1 MPELPEA
8 RTIARRLHAAIA
20 GCEIAAMRLCRRD
33 MLKTGSP
40 RSLKRFVAQKWQR
53 VDTRGKYVV
62 LHARAGRLLVQ
73 LGMSGRLVL
82 TGSREPTQPH
92 THLVI
97 TLGDGRDLRSVNPR
111 RIAAGL
117 HVLPPGREDLGPLG
131 VLGPEATDISAAEF
145 VSTMRSRRRAIK
157 TALLDASLLA
167 GLGNIY
173 SDEAL
178 ARAGI
183 RPTRR
188 CDRLRPL
195 RLRALHAAIQ
205 EVLAEAVAA
214 GGSSLADAN
223 PFVDAEGRPGYFTV
237 HHRVYGRGGL
247 PCQTCGAVLHR
258 VVLGGRSSTF
268 CPRCQR

>member
-20 GCEIAAMRLCRRD
+20 GCEVAAVRLCRRD
-33 MLKTGSP
+33 MLKSGSP
-40 RSLKRFVAQKWQR
+40 RSLRRFVAQRWDR

-62 LHARAGRLLVQ
+62 LHARPGRLVVQ

-82 TGSREPTQPH
+82 TESRQPIQPH
-92 THLVI
+92 THLII
-97 TLGDGRDLRSVNPR
+97 TLSDGRDLRSVNPR
-111 RIAAGL
+111 RIAAGV
-117 HVLPPGREDLGPLG
+117 HVLPPGSDDLGPLA
-131 VLGPEATDISAAEF
+131 VLGPEATDIPPAEF
-145 VSTMRSRRRAIK
+145 ISALRSRRRAIK
-157 TALLDASLLA
+157 SALLDSSLLA
-167 GLGNIY
+167 GVGNIY

-188 CDRLRPL
+188 CDRISPS
-195 RLRALHAAIQ
+195 RLRALHASLV
-205 EVLAEAVAA
+205 EVLTEAIAA

-223 PFVDAEGRPGYFTV
+223 PFVDADGREGYFAV
-237 HHRVYGRGGL
+237 HHRVYGRGGQ
-247 PCQTCGAVLHR
+247 PCTACGEVLR
-258 VVLGGRSSTF
+258 RMVLGGRSSTF